1 MMRIRRVVV
10 VCLNLVVAMF
20 AWPAASRAQA
30 TTTCPQGQWDMAD
43 VVMMDQ
49 SLRNANYHLEG
60 LITSPSDPTGT
71 KSYLA
76 ESIPN
81 TNNNSTGKL
90 QYVKTYQP
98 VSGLSGTYGY
108 PWDIN
113 LYDQN
118 FIYLWVTEQTWSE
131 PWAYKKFNSG
141 SSDYS
146 MQLTRRCVLPGDGA
160 TSLIIVQPPSM
171 NSSNNTHYIIQPT
184 TLTNSAADCKA
195 ASSTSD
201 LKYARME
208 VQAPQSNFLFYDD
221 VHGTQGDITVVPVYY
236 DYTCV
241 TGNGTNGDCKYREI
255 FTYNNTYGWVKWD
268 YYKWDSAKGMWAW
281 QKTSVHNHLK
291 PDDGHSGI
299 YFPCF

>member
-1 MMRIRRVVV
+1 MMRIRCIAV
-10 VCLNLVVAMF
+10 VCLHFVVTIL
-20 AWPAASRAQA
+20 AWPGISRAQT

-60 LITSPSDPTGT
+60 TATTPSDPTGT

-81 TNNNSTGKL
+81 TNNNTTGKL
-90 QYVKTYQP
+90 QYVKTYQT

-118 FIYLWVTEQTWSE
+118 FVYLWVTEQTWSE

-141 SSDYS
+141 SNDYS
-146 MQLTRRCVLPGDGA
+146 MQLTRRCVLPGDGD
-160 TSLIIVQPPSM
+160 TSLIIVPPPSVNPSHNTQYTTQPTKPT
-171 NSSNNTHYIIQPT
+171 NSS
-184 TLTNSAADCKA
+184 ADCTA

-208 VQAPQSNFLFYDD
+208 VQAPQSSFLFHDD
-221 VHGTQGDITVVPVYY
+221 VHGTQGNITVVPVYY
-236 DYTCV
+236 DYACL

-255 FTYNNTYGWVKWD
+255 FTYNNTYGWIRWD
-268 YYKWDSAKGMWAW
+268 YYKWDATKGMWSW
-281 QKTSVHNHLK
+281 QKTSLHDHLK
-291 PDDGHSGI
+291 PDDGHRGV